1 MKQIR
6 KQYVK
11 PLLTV
16 VGIHTENSLMAASG
30 FVDSFTE
37 NISNEEGS
45 GTDALGKSH
54 GNFDLWSDDED

>member
-11 PLLTV
+11 PQLTV
-16 VGIHTENSLMAASG
+16 VGIHAENSLMAASG
-30 FVDSFTE
+30 FADTFTE
-37 NISNEEGS
+37 TISNEEGS

-54 GNFDLWSDDED
+54 GNFDLWGDDED